1 MKDSIA
7 WMLKIC
13 FLAIIILGTLGN
25 ILCIIICRR
34 KRVKQHSFS
43 ICLIVLAVSDTVSL
57 HSNLWTWWI
66 DLISEHLIVR
76 SSLSCK
82 FELFFLWLSADLSS
96 WILCLIT
103 IQRFISV
110 WLPTKAKSLCN
121 IKCSIIGCVVLIVLA
136 SAKNLHYVAFEYTIR
151 RRSLKNTTVFARCEP
166 ESGAYEHFLFNEWA
180 ILDLVLGAMLP
191 FLIIAIC
198 NGMIVGR
205 LYRTDRQRCDDS
217 RERKMNNINVMLTL
231 NSMAFLI
238 LVVPI
243 FIIGTIIG
251 YGNLNPNTMESV
263 KDVYHITLL
272 LWMVNPAINFY
283 IYCLGG
289 PLFRRELKEFFHRGN
304 RVGQTDTNM

>member
-1 MKDSIA
+1 
-7 WMLKIC
+7 MLKIC
-13 FLAIIILGTLGN
+13 FPPICVLGTLGN

-57 HSNLWTWWI
+57 HSSLWTWWI

-82 FELFFLWLSADLSS
+82 LENFLVWLSGDLSS
-96 WILCLIT
+96 WVLCLIT

-110 WLPTKAKSLCN
+110 WLPTKAKSLCSS
-121 IKCSIIGCVVLIVLA
+121 KSSIVGCVTLIVLA
-136 SAKNLHYVAFEYTIR
+136 SAKNLHFVAFEYTIR
-151 RRSLKNTTVFARCEP
+151 RRSLENTTFLTICEAKS
-166 ESGAYEHFLFNEWA
+166 ETYEHFLFNGWA
-180 ILDLVLGAMLP
+180 ILDLVFGAMIP

-205 LYRTDRQRCDDS
+205 LYKIARKRCADS

-231 NSMAFLI
+231 NSMTFLI

-243 FIIGTIIG
+243 FIVSTIIS
-251 YGNLNPNTMESV
+251 YGKLDPNTMESV
-263 KDVYHITLL
+263 IDVYHITLL
-272 LWMVNPAINFY
+272 LWLVNPAINFY
-283 IYCLGG
+283 MYCLGG
-289 PLFRRELKEFFHRGN
+289 PLFRRELKEFFNRGN